1 MTWKVSKQ
9 FLNNLQSNIR
19 SKIFIT
25 GIVNYHLWIKTILS
39 FTFKDRKIL
48 ESQNGKGRSLGE
60 EE

>member
-19 SKIFIT
+19 SKIFII
-25 GIVNYHLWIKTILS
+25 GIVNYDLWMKRVLS
-39 FTFKDRKIL
+39 LTFKDRKML
-48 ESQNGKGRSLGE
+48 ESQNGKDRSLGE